1 MTEIML
7 DRDIL
12 EQVRTLL
19 AGLKSRYVL
28 RATVTPGH
36 QKEGELE
43 GFLGDFCSCSPML
56 GLQTEHAEGGRLEFA
71 IVKDGHD
78 TGITFR
84 GIPGGHEFTSL
95 LLALLNA
102 DGAGKN
108 LPDGALAARIRALK
122 GPVRLRTYVSLSC
135 TNCPDVVQAL
145 NVVALLGAGVSH
157 EIVDGALWQSEVAE
171 LGIQGVPSVF
181 ADGEL
186 LHVGRGDLGTLLGE
200 LEARYGSVAS
210 GEPEPVERRY
220 DVVVVGGGPAGVS
233 AAIYSARKGLSVA
246 VVAGRIG
253 GQVNDTVGIENL
265 VSVTKTT
272 GASLAA
278 ALQEHLGAYPIDV
291 FTNRSIDG
299 VDFSRPLKRVEA
311 KGGEA
316 FVAPAVVIATGA
328 SWRRLGIEGEAEY
341 VGRGV
346 AFCPHCDGPFYKG
359 RHVAVIGGGNSGIEA
374 AIDLAGICSRVTVL
388 EFAAELRADT
398 VLQDKARSLGNVEIL
413 TSRQTV
419 RVVGDGRKVTAI
431 DVRDLGSGEVT
442 TLPLDGVFVQIGL
455 VPASG
460 PFAGHVELNG
470 RGEIVTDGAG
480 RTSVPGVYAAGD
492 VADVP
497 FKQIVI
503 AMGDGA
509 TAALSAFDDR
519 VRGVLA
525 V

>member
-1 MTEIML
+1 ML

-12 EQVRTLL
+12 EQVKTLL
-19 AGLKSRYVL
+19 AGLKSHYVL
-28 RATVTPGH
+28 RAVLSPGH
-36 QKEGELE
+36 EKAGELE
-43 GFLGDFCSCSPML
+43 GFLTDFCSCSPML
-56 GLQTEHAEGGRLEFA
+56 ELQTEAADGGRLEFA
-71 IVKDGHD
+71 IVKDGAP

-95 LLALLNA
+95 LLSLLNA
-102 DGAGKN
+102 DGTGKN
-108 LPDGALAARIRALK
+108 LPDGAVAARIRALK
-122 GPVRLRTYVSLSC
+122 GPVRLRTYMSLSC

-145 NVVALLGAGVSH
+145 NVVTLMGTDVEH
-157 EIVDGALWQSEVAE
+157 EIVDGGLWQDEVAA

-186 LHVGRGDLGTLLGE
+186 LHVGRGDLGVLLDE
-200 LEARYGSVAS
+200 LEAKYGSEGAAQA
-210 GEPEPVERRY
+210 EPVERRF
-220 DVVVVGGGPAGVS
+220 DV
-233 AAIYSARKGLSVA
+233 

-265 VSVTKTT
+265 ISVPATT

-278 ALQEHLGAYPIDV
+278 ALQEHIGAYPIEV
-291 FTNRSIDG
+291 FANRSVEG
-299 VDFSRPLKRVEA
+299 ADFSQPLKSVKA
-311 KGGEA
+311 KGGET
-316 FVAPAVVIATGA
+316 FVAPAVIIATGA
-328 SWRRLGIEGEAEY
+328 SWRRLGVEGESEY
-341 VGRGV
+341 IGRGV

-419 RVVGDGRKVTAI
+419 RVVGDGKKVTAI
-431 DVRDLGSGEVT
+431 DVRDLNTGEVS

-460 PFAGHVELNG
+460 PFAGLVDINR

-480 RTSVPGVYAAGD
+480 RSSVPGVYAAGD

-519 VRGVLA
+519 VRGVLGS
-525 V
+525 

>member
-1 MTEIML
+1 M
-7 DRDIL
+7 
-12 EQVRTLL
+12 EQVKTLL
-19 AGLKSRYVL
+19 AGLKSHYVL
-28 RATVTPGH
+28 RAVLSPGH
-36 QKEGELE
+36 EKAGELE
-43 GFLGDFCSCSPML
+43 GFLTDFCSCSPML
-56 GLQTEHAEGGRLEFA
+56 ELQTEAADGGRLEFA
-71 IVKDGHD
+71 IVKDGAP

-95 LLALLNA
+95 LLSLLNA
-102 DGAGKN
+102 DGTGKN
-108 LPDGALAARIRALK
+108 LPDGAVAARIRALK
-122 GPVRLRTYVSLSC
+122 GPVRLRTYMSLSC

-145 NVVALLGAGVSH
+145 NVVTLMGTDVEH
-157 EIVDGALWQSEVAE
+157 EIVDGGLWQDEVAA

-186 LHVGRGDLGTLLGE
+186 LHVGRGDLGVLLDE
-200 LEARYGSVAS
+200 LEAKYGSEGAAQA
-210 GEPEPVERRY
+210 EPVERRF
-220 DVVVVGGGPAGVS
+220 DV
-233 AAIYSARKGLSVA
+233 

-265 VSVTKTT
+265 ISVPATT

-278 ALQEHLGAYPIDV
+278 ALQEHIGAYPIEV
-291 FTNRSIDG
+291 FANRSVEG
-299 VDFSRPLKRVEA
+299 ADFSQPLKSVKA
-311 KGGEA
+311 KGGET
-316 FVAPAVVIATGA
+316 FVAPAVIIATGA
-328 SWRRLGIEGEAEY
+328 SWRRLGVEGESEY
-341 VGRGV
+341 IGRGV

-419 RVVGDGRKVTAI
+419 RVVGDGKKVTAI
-431 DVRDLGSGEVT
+431 DVRDLNTGEVS

-460 PFAGHVELNG
+460 PFAGLVDINR

-480 RTSVPGVYAAGD
+480 RSSVPGVYAAGD

-519 VRGVLA
+519 VRGVLGS
-525 V
+525 